1 MLAQG
6 QTARAIMVFVR
17 AAAIVVLV
25 VVKKKIGLT
34 DVLVVDLVSTSD
46 MRGAELVQH
55 PRDHG
60 IAPFPSG
67 RWHASG
73 ARDVY
78 FRMAHGFSRSQ

>member
-34 DVLVVDLVSTSD
+34 DVLVVDLVSTSACVVLSWSSIRAT
-46 MRGAELVQH
+46 M
-55 PRDHG
+55 
-60 IAPFPSG
+60 
-67 RWHASG
+67 ASLHSPAADG
-73 ARDVY
+73 KLPLRNVY
-78 FRMAHGFSRSQ
+78 FRVAQL